1 MAGTLLGQ
9 ARPLRASLHP
19 CHPPKT
25 ATSVSRGCCFAARSC
40 SLPSVWLLVNTC
52 CSCAAPA
59 CEGLVKPDIL
69 TPSQMG
75 GRCRGVRSAAA
86 GCPWPPPS
94 SSLFLLPAQQGC
106 SQQVWRRERQGSVVP
121 AHRGVKSKPS
131 YTPGCGAELW
141 CLAWPRS
148 QRKPRHELLACRLLS
163 PCQARSPPA
172 CLVLSCNQPVYCS
185 EKVKLVR
192 EKKKKKDGFF
202 FLPLSNESLGTFSLL
217 TSESYPIAF
226 AVRPDLQRTPWGK
239 AKILVKPLKRKST
252 LRDDFLLLLCPDF
265 TF

>member
-1 MAGTLLGQ
+1 MFEVLLLG
-9 ARPLRASLHP
+9 ALGH
-19 CHPPKT
+19 
-25 ATSVSRGCCFAARSC
+25 
-40 SLPSVWLLVNTC
+40 LL
-52 CSCAAPA
+52 
-59 CEGLVKPDIL
+59 
-69 TPSQMG
+69 
-75 GRCRGVRSAAA
+75 
-86 GCPWPPPS
+86 PPPS
-94 SSLFLLPAQQGC
+94 SSSQHSRVAVSRFGAGRGKAASSLLTEGLKA
-106 SQQVWRRERQGSVVP
+106 S
-121 AHRGVKSKPS
+121 PS

-141 CLAWPRS
+141 CLARPRS
-148 QRKPRHELLACRLLS
+148 QRKPRHELLACRLPSL
-163 PCQARSPPA
+163 CRARSPPA